1 MNAHILPTEEKMPLD
16 VVKRRRL
23 YNYNFLYPFSIS
35 QKADDYGIF
44 GFLKKRKKMIN
55 TVVFSIEKKNKLK
68 DLPSIKFGSKEE
80 YN

>member
-1 MNAHILPTEEKMPLD
+1 MIMA
-16 VVKRRRL
+16 
-23 YNYNFLYPFSIS
+23 FS
-35 QKADDYGIF
+35 DNIF
-44 GFLKKRKKMIN
+44 FFFKKRKKMIN

>member
-1 MNAHILPTEEKMPLD
+1 MLSKEDAFIITIFYTHFP
-16 VVKRRRL
+16 
-23 YNYNFLYPFSIS
+23 IS

-44 GFLKKRKKMIN
+44 GFFKKRKKMIN
-55 TVVFSIEKKNKLK
+55 TEVFSIEKKNKLK